1 MHYFTTIS
9 RRNFPIKIFKSLA
22 ILIPFTITSIGST
35 IIFIPI
41 YILLSI
47 FNLHVILL
55 PMALFLV
62 LITSSIA
69 SLASLSWIL
78 SRISKTLNT

>member
-9 RRNFPIKIFKSLA
+9 GRNFPIKIFKSLA

-41 YILLSI
+41 YIILSI

-55 PMALFLV
+55 RRALFLV

-78 SRISKTLNT
+78 SRISKSLNT